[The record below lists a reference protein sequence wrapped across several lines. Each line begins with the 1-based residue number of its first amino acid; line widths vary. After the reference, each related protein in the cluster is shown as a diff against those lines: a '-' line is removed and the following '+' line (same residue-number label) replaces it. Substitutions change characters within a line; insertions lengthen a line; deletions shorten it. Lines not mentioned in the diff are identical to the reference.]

1 MESLIVIRLGF
12 MTSECNT
19 LHLNQADSLEVGR
32 CSGILLLPLLSYS
45 VIWPRVEYSLVP
57 TSHVETMETDTMQ
70 SRHPKWLSLSFL
82 WFWENHYWHKSC
94 RDLGENS
101 SMEGYLKYEG
111 RPKMEYI
118 YKNCVFIAT
127 YLNFTHLQSSLHLVQ
142 YIYQDFFPLLKTV
155 FELINFDAF

>member
-1 MESLIVIRLGF
+1 
-12 MTSECNT
+12 
-19 LHLNQADSLEVGR
+19 
-32 CSGILLLPLLSYS
+32 
-45 VIWPRVEYSLVP
+45 
-57 TSHVETMETDTMQ
+57 
-70 SRHPKWLSLSFL
+70 
-82 WFWENHYWHKSC
+82 
-94 RDLGENS
+94 
-101 SMEGYLKYEG
+101 MEGYLKYEG